1 MFFDLD
7 VLALTTGTLAFVW
20 TFCAVLLLA
29 DWFEEDARRFKEARA
44 VLNEI
49 DQRFGR

>member
-1 MFFDLD
+1 MDFDLD
-7 VLALTTGTLAFVW
+7 VFALAIGTMAFVW
-20 TFCAVLLLA
+20 TFCAILLLA
-29 DWFEEDARRFKEARA
+29 DWLDEDEKRFKRARV